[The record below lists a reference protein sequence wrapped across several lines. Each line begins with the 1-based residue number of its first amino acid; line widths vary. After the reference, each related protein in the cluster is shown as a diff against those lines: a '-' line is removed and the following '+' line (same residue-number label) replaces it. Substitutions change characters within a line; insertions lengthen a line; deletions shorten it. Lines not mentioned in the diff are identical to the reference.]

1 MLIKAI
7 ERKYVKMK
15 KMVIELMTEIEKE
28 YSVFGYNLQ
37 DEENLNQFNK
47 DVTYALEN
55 EDLEKLAMYYEG
67 FKYECKEMTDYIK
80 INKLIDSLREL
91 NKQ

>member
-7 ERKYVKMK
+7 ERKYAKMK

-47 DVTYALEN
+47 DVTYTLNHENLE
-55 EDLEKLAMYYEG
+55 ELAMYYEA
-67 FKYECKEMTDYIK
+67 FKYDCKEMTDYTK
-80 INKLIDSLREL
+80 INKLIDMLREL
-91 NKQ
+91 NK

>member
-15 KMVIELMTEIEKE
+15 EMVIELMTEIEKE

-37 DEENLNQFNK
+37 DEENLKQFNK
-47 DVTYALEN
+47 DVIYALEN

-67 FKYECKEMTDYIK
+67 SKLYCKEMTDYTK
-80 INKLIDSLREL
+80 INKLIDMLREL
-91 NKQ
+91 NK